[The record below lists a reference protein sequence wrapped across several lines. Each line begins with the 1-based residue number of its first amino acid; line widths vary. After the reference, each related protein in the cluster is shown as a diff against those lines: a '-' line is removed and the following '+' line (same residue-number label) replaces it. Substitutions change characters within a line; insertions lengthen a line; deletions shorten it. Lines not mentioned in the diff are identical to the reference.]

1 MVDLV
6 RFLSQFGRNE
16 VFLLVHNLVD
26 HNFVY
31 FLVHNLVYRI
41 KKVLREY
48 YFTSFF
54 LSHSATSF
62 LSELPPE

>member
-16 VFLLVHNLVD
+16 AFLPVHNLVD

-31 FLVHNLVYRI
+31 FLVHNLVYR
-41 KKVLREY
+41 
-48 YFTSFF
+48 
-54 LSHSATSF
+54 
-62 LSELPPE
+62 